1 MEEVGMSIEEESH
14 PRNPINN
21 EEGNL
26 RDGDIWVNL
35 NEIQVKK
42 YELQRTIKELRLELK
57 GVKED
62 NERILKSQEELNNIL
77 LANIH
82 NGEKKEK
89 QGT

>member
-42 YELQRTIKELRLELK
+42 YELQRTTKELRSKLK
-57 GVKED
+57 RVKED
-62 NERILKSQEELNNIL
+62 NERILKAQEELNNIL
-77 LANIH
+77 LVKIH
-82 NGEKKEK
+82 NDEK
-89 QGT
+89 